1 MSKTVQ
7 NKQYSLSLSL
17 SLSLSSSLCLLS
29 NILYLLLFSSLLLN
43 TLHFFSLA
51 EEAAL
56 RMVRL
61 LGSELFTVKIV
72 PGKSITITER
82 VTDDNDND
90 NVNGNGND
98 NDYSDNDDDGEDLNI
113 GVGYDEGIENSS
125 NENFSLSGTNY
136 RNNMLNNNHMNNG
149 NNCHE
154 GGNRNNMTNEDTY
167 LATETKS
174 EEYIDTATRFRG
186 HDCRFQPG
194 KKSES
199 EKLKLLESN
208 RNGRRKRI
216 LKLEFGNMFD
226 VKNIQTADIVMLE
239 TDIPNEL
246 HRDLYHLLSSMKLDS
261 RTLTYLDLRKTWSG
275 DIYFPF
281 RQLEINRNLSDR
293 FPTSWSVQRGHH
305 FYVWNKVN

>member
-1 MSKTVQ
+1 
-7 NKQYSLSLSL
+7 
-17 SLSLSSSLCLLS
+17 
-29 NILYLLLFSSLLLN
+29 
-43 TLHFFSLA
+43 
-51 EEAAL
+51 
-56 RMVRL
+56 MVRL

-82 VTDDNDND
+82 VIDENDND
-90 NVNGNGND
+90 NVNSNGND
-98 NDYSDNDDDGEDLNI
+98 NDHSDNDDDGEDLNI
-113 GVGYDEGIENSS
+113 GVGYDDGNENSS

-136 RNNMLNNNHMNNG
+136 RNNMLNNHIN

-154 GGNRNNMTNEDTY
+154 GGNRNNMTNGEDAY

-186 HDCRFQPG
+186 DDCRFQPG

-208 RNGRRKRI
+208 RKGRRKRT

>member
-1 MSKTVQ
+1 MK
-7 NKQYSLSLSL
+7 KYHSLFFY
-17 SLSLSSSLCLLS
+17 LCLLF
-29 NILYLLLFSSLLLN
+29 NLFYLFVILLCLC
-43 TLHFFSLA
+43 SLA

-72 PGKSITITER
+72 QGKSITITER
-82 VTDDNDND
+82 VSDEYDNN
-90 NVNGNGND
+90 NNNSND
-98 NDYSDNDDDGEDLNI
+98 NDYSDNEHEDDSDDLNI
-113 GVGYDEGIENSS
+113 GIGYNDGNENNL
-125 NENFSLSGTNY
+125 NENFSLSGANY
-136 RNNMLNNNHMNNG
+136 RNDALNNHIN
-149 NNCHE
+149 NNCHDSTY
-154 GGNRNNMTNEDTY
+154 RNNIPNEDAY

-186 HDCRFQPG
+186 DECKFHPG
-194 KKSES
+194 KKSDS
-199 EKLKLLESN
+199 EKLKMLESN
-208 RNGRRKRI
+208 RNGRKKRT

-246 HRDLYHLLSSMKLDS
+246 HRDLYLLLSSMKLDS

-281 RQLEINRNLSDR
+281 RQLDINRNLSDR

-305 FYVWNKVN
+305 FYVWNKVNEKY